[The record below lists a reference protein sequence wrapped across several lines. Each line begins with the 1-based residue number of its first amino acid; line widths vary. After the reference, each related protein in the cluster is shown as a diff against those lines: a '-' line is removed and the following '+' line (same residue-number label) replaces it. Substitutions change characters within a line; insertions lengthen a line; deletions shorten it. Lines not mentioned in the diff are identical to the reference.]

1 MEQDEFSF
9 LIDDL
14 TEDASLRK
22 LQTKLNS
29 LWDFHSTGDGDDN
42 TTKYLNQQGDHA
54 VKVTRLLLQEA
65 CVNDS
70 FRVRCDADS
79 LGKLA
84 GNVASYIA
92 DTLTTDFHQRAPSL
106 ELAKLVPLL
115 SKLSTQ
121 LANSGLETSICELF
135 HGATRSFLRHVLNE
149 NFEPA
154 PQLLNLCFTCTHVLI
169 RTAGQV
175 QSLSEVDQLC
185 LQALKGG
192 KTETTARVLTRYLPD
207 LAAYR
212 PAEFLA
218 FLKSVVDILRS
229 FFELDRNGY
238 LEEKQSGGYS
248 ILTSIVEYLKV
259 GVGDDGSFVRDEFFW
274 LMIQRGL
281 VHPDS
286 LTRKQCMFIVRH
298 VLDACCDLGC
308 DVRTPAFAWDPN
320 RKGELLETWQTL
332 LAVLEVLEEKQ
343 AHVVRPVLSKFASFL
358 ERASGSP
365 VVHVAWVLLPFHR
378 MLAHESR
385 TVVKWALA
393 KFTASKALVEA
404 TFEGGMEKFVLGPF
418 VEALNDSGIFAR
430 DDNDALGS
438 LVQISKSLEQFF
450 ELCFD
455 ILSPTDRLGPFLAK
469 LFAALSR
476 QSWNG
481 VSLLYLS
488 YALLGFHKVPVVD
501 DEMLKDVGEILTNIQ
516 RFQEPVLRA
525 SAQCYLLEVCLG
537 LLDPKK
543 VTFASLSRFL
553 GLFRR
558 DEVLARG
565 TAHWNLTVEAIKCL
579 LSSANGN
586 SLLGPHNAAAFLR
599 ESVKEL
605 LKAAGPADALLP
617 SVPRVARMAILLHDT
632 GCLPDTVTWPALLGG
647 CAALLGT
654 AIFRAYLPQLRIL
667 RAAELVVALHREA
680 ESWNRGD
687 SLQQEVLATLVPA
700 AEEIHEYVFTQ
711 ALGTI
716 GSLDDFETSQKFY
729 QLLDVLSTQKE
740 YSRLLYNFVNGGIAL
755 CHEQLLPANASD
767 DAVSI
772 ATVPRWRFL
781 RWCLKHFPSKA
792 SVVEELLSK
801 VIDRGGIGK
810 PLKKPPE
817 WIIQDRVTKSR
828 WVALVTTVTEVIWE
842 SLTAVRLFA
851 DDRRGKLLVEAV
863 EALETASQESC
874 LYILRAV
881 SHTLSLMVAVDKQ
894 LLSECLQVCWQSCK
908 DLKKSDLFRPSVE
921 TFIALAFRSSVLLSD
936 SRSLVG
942 PYLEEIVDLGEVMP
956 GVFNSLI
963 KQLIGCWQS
972 NRSLMIDYVDVM
984 VKALTYGPV
993 YRKDQRIV
1001 FDAEA
1006 FVTSRGHTLSVN
1018 QLLESEHQADVEV
1031 RARGIAFLIQLEP
1044 GSELALPMAT
1054 QLSQAL
1060 VRLDA
1065 EVSSAR
1071 KRYFGN
1077 STIHRVK
1084 NRIWQSQLCLLH
1096 LLDEAT
1102 SCILLENVYSELVE
1116 ESQQPSIRCLLEWV
1130 AVRILLGYP
1139 RLRPTLEPAM
1149 EQAGVAR
1156 TGSVCSFLAVLVHL
1170 GSCLQDPDALEDHL
1184 SSYLPVIL
1192 PWAMGQ
1198 HFNARV
1204 YAQTALHL
1212 ASQWSEQFG
1221 LGSVLEKYGPLFS
1234 CLRRGV
1240 QMGNWSRNV
1249 EKLLADF
1256 YFKDFKACSHFTLQT
1271 IFWDLPRL
1279 TGLTD
1284 RELVPVAVFDGV
1296 LSGAVGKVAV
1306 PLRNGDDSLSASRPS
1321 YWLEAGDK
1329 EAGVSVDCEDDYQR
1343 KITPWKQMLAGCDLP
1358 RDDDL
1363 GPAKKTACRDGLV
1376 VVASL
1381 IDRIPNLGGLC
1392 RTCEVFGVSEF
1403 VLNSLKHTED
1413 RQFQGL
1419 SVSAE
1424 KWIALN
1430 EVKPHQL
1437 KEYLEE
1443 KRNAGYTLVGAEQT
1457 AGSKALHDYRFPK
1470 KTLLLLGNEK
1480 EGLPVELIQ
1489 LLDVCVEI
1497 PQRGVIRSLNVHVSG
1512 AILIWEYAKQHLT

>member
-14 TEDASLRK
+14 TEDASL
-22 LQTKLNS
+22 
-29 LWDFHSTGDGDDN
+29 
-42 TTKYLNQQGDHA
+42 
-54 VKVTRLLLQEA
+54 
-65 CVNDS
+65 
-70 FRVRCDADS
+70 
-79 LGKLA
+79 
-84 GNVASYIA
+84 
-92 DTLTTDFHQRAPSL
+92 P
-106 ELAKLVPLL
+106 
-115 SKLSTQ
+115 
-121 LANSGLETSICELF
+121 
-135 HGATRSFLRHVLNE
+135 
-149 NFEPA
+149 
-154 PQLLNLCFTCTHVLI
+154 
-169 RTAGQV
+169 
-175 QSLSEVDQLC
+175 
-185 LQALKGG
+185 LKGG

-320 RKGELLETWQTL
+320 RKGEFLETWQTL

-404 TFEGGMEKFVLGPF
+404 TFEGGMEKLPAYSESRSVP
-418 VEALNDSGIFAR
+418 
-430 DDNDALGS
+430 S
-438 LVQISKSLEQFF
+438 LA
-450 ELCFD
+450 
-455 ILSPTDRLGPFLAK
+455 GPFLAK

-667 RAAELVVALHREA
+667 RAAELV
-680 ESWNRGD
+680 
-687 SLQQEVLATLVPA
+687 
-700 AEEIHEYVFTQ
+700 
-711 ALGTI
+711 
-716 GSLDDFETSQKFY
+716 LDDFETSQKFY

-817 WIIQDRVTKSR
+817 WM
-828 WVALVTTVTEVIWE
+828 
-842 SLTAVRLFA
+842 
-851 DDRRGKLLVEAV
+851 AV
-863 EALETASQESC
+863 EALETASHESC

-881 SHTLSLMVAVDKQ
+881 SHTLSLMEAVDKQ

-942 PYLEEIVDLGEVMP
+942 P
-956 GVFNSLI
+956 
-963 KQLIGCWQS
+963 
-972 NRSLMIDYVDVM
+972 
-984 VKALTYGPV
+984 
-993 YRKDQRIV
+993 
-1001 FDAEA
+1001 
-1006 FVTSRGHTLSVN
+1006 
-1018 QLLESEHQADVEV
+1018 
-1031 RARGIAFLIQLEP
+1031 
-1044 GSELALPMAT
+1044 
-1054 QLSQAL
+1054 
-1060 VRLDA
+1060 
-1065 EVSSAR
+1065 VS
-1071 KRYFGN
+1071 
-1077 STIHRVK
+1077 
-1084 NRIWQSQLCLLH
+1084 
-1096 LLDEAT
+1096 
-1102 SCILLENVYSELVE
+1102 
-1116 ESQQPSIRCLLEWV
+1116 
-1130 AVRILLGYP
+1130 
-1139 RLRPTLEPAM
+1139 
-1149 EQAGVAR
+1149 
-1156 TGSVCSFLAVLVHL
+1156 
-1170 GSCLQDPDALEDHL
+1170 
-1184 SSYLPVIL
+1184 
-1192 PWAMGQ
+1192 
-1198 HFNARV
+1198 
-1204 YAQTALHL
+1204 
-1212 ASQWSEQFG
+1212 
-1221 LGSVLEKYGPLFS
+1221 
-1234 CLRRGV
+1234 
-1240 QMGNWSRNV
+1240 
-1249 EKLLADF
+1249 
-1256 YFKDFKACSHFTLQT
+1256 
-1271 IFWDLPRL
+1271 
-1279 TGLTD
+1279 
-1284 RELVPVAVFDGV
+1284 
-1296 LSGAVGKVAV
+1296 
-1306 PLRNGDDSLSASRPS
+1306 
-1321 YWLEAGDK
+1321 
-1329 EAGVSVDCEDDYQR
+1329 
-1343 KITPWKQMLAGCDLP
+1343 
-1358 RDDDL
+1358 
-1363 GPAKKTACRDGLV
+1363 
-1376 VVASL
+1376 
-1381 IDRIPNLGGLC
+1381 
-1392 RTCEVFGVSEF
+1392 
-1403 VLNSLKHTED
+1403 
-1413 RQFQGL
+1413 
-1419 SVSAE
+1419 
-1424 KWIALN
+1424 
-1430 EVKPHQL
+1430 
-1437 KEYLEE
+1437 
-1443 KRNAGYTLVGAEQT
+1443 
-1457 AGSKALHDYRFPK
+1457 
-1470 KTLLLLGNEK
+1470 
-1480 EGLPVELIQ
+1480 
-1489 LLDVCVEI
+1489 
-1497 PQRGVIRSLNVHVSG
+1497 
-1512 AILIWEYAKQHLT
+1512 

>member
-1 MEQDEFSF
+1 M
-9 LIDDL
+9 
-14 TEDASLRK
+14 
-22 LQTKLNS
+22 
-29 LWDFHSTGDGDDN
+29 
-42 TTKYLNQQGDHA
+42 
-54 VKVTRLLLQEA
+54 
-65 CVNDS
+65 
-70 FRVRCDADS
+70 
-79 LGKLA
+79 
-84 GNVASYIA
+84 
-92 DTLTTDFHQRAPSL
+92 
-106 ELAKLVPLL
+106 
-115 SKLSTQ
+115 
-121 LANSGLETSICELF
+121 
-135 HGATRSFLRHVLNE
+135 
-149 NFEPA
+149 
-154 PQLLNLCFTCTHVLI
+154 
-169 RTAGQV
+169 
-175 QSLSEVDQLC
+175 
-185 LQALKGG
+185 
-192 KTETTARVLTRYLPD
+192 
-207 LAAYR
+207 
-212 PAEFLA
+212 
-218 FLKSVVDILRS
+218 
-229 FFELDRNGY
+229 
-238 LEEKQSGGYS
+238 
-248 ILTSIVEYLKV
+248 
-259 GVGDDGSFVRDEFFW
+259 
-274 LMIQRGL
+274 
-281 VHPDS
+281 
-286 LTRKQCMFIVRH
+286 
-298 VLDACCDLGC
+298 
-308 DVRTPAFAWDPN
+308 
-320 RKGELLETWQTL
+320 
-332 LAVLEVLEEKQ
+332 
-343 AHVVRPVLSKFASFL
+343 LSKFASFL

-365 VVHVAWVLLPFHR
+365 VVHVAWVLLPFQR
-378 MLAHESR
+378 MLTHESR

-404 TFEGGMEKFVLGPF
+404 TFEGGMEKV
-418 VEALNDSGIFAR
+418 
-430 DDNDALGS
+430 
-438 LVQISKSLEQFF
+438 SKSLEQFF
-450 ELCFD
+450 KLCFD
-455 ILSPTDRLGPFLAK
+455 ILSPTERLGPFLAK

-488 YALLGFHKVPVVD
+488 YALLGLHKVPVVD
-501 DEMLKDVGEILTNIQ
+501 DEMLKDVGEMLTNIQ

-537 LLDPKK
+537 LLDAKK
-543 VTFASLSRFL
+543 VTFASLSHFL

-565 TAHWNLTVEAIKCL
+565 TAHWNLTVEAIKQL
-579 LSSANGN
+579 LSSADSN
-586 SLLGPHNAAAFLR
+586 SSLGPPSAAAFLLG
-599 ESVKEL
+599 SVEDL
-605 LKAAGPADALLP
+605 LKAAGPADARLP
-617 SVPRVARMAILLHDT
+617 SVPRVARMAIVLHDT

-654 AIFRAYLPQLRIL
+654 ASLRAYLPQLRIL
-667 RAAELVVALHREA
+667 RAAELV
-680 ESWNRGD
+680 
-687 SLQQEVLATLVPA
+687 
-700 AEEIHEYVFTQ
+700 
-711 ALGTI
+711 
-716 GSLDDFETSQKFY
+716 LDDFETSQKFY

-740 YSRLLYNFVNGGIAL
+740 YSRLLYNFVNAGIAL
-755 CHEQLLPANASD
+755 CHEQLLSANASD
-767 DAVSI
+767 DVVSV

-801 VIDRGGIGK
+801 VIDRGSIGK
-810 PLKKPPE
+810 PLRKPPD

-828 WVALVTTVTEVIWE
+828 WVALVTTVTEVVWE
-842 SLTAVRLFA
+842 SLMAVHLVA
-851 DDRRGKLLVEAV
+851 NDRRGKLLVEAV

-881 SHTLSLMVAVDKQ
+881 SHTLSLMEAVDKQ

-963 KQLIGCWQS
+963 KQLISCWQS

-1044 GSELALPMAT
+1044 SSELTLPMAA

-1102 SCILLENVYSELVE
+1102 SRILLENVYSELVE

-1170 GSCLQDPDALEDHL
+1170 GSCLQDHDALEDHL

-1212 ASQWSEQFG
+1212 ASRWCEQFG
-1221 LGSVLEKYGPLFS
+1221 LVSVLEKYGPLFS

-1240 QMGNWSRNV
+1240 QMG
-1249 EKLLADF
+1249 
-1256 YFKDFKACSHFTLQT
+1256 
-1271 IFWDLPRL
+1271 L

-1296 LSGAVGKVAV
+1296 LSGTAGKVAV

-1321 YWLEAGDK
+1321 YWLEASDK
-1329 EAGVSVDCEDDYQR
+1329 EVGVLVDCEDDYQR
-1343 KITPWKQMLAGCDLP
+1343 KITPWKQMLAGWDLP

-1363 GPAKKTACRDGLV
+1363 GPAKKTACRDWIGCGGVAHRPHSEPWSAVDCTNNPVRNPELRFHQFPRDRKRYKV
-1376 VVASL
+1376 WVGAVRRIDFRRLWTPSSNAKLCSQHFAPDSYTRDLRLLTAAGVFTKHASL
-1381 IDRIPNLGGLC
+1381 KK
-1392 RTCEVFGVSEF
+1392 TCEVFGVSEF

-1457 AGSKALHDYRFPK
+1457 AGSRALHEYRFPK

-1512 AILIWEYAKQHLT
+1512 AILIWEYAKQHLA